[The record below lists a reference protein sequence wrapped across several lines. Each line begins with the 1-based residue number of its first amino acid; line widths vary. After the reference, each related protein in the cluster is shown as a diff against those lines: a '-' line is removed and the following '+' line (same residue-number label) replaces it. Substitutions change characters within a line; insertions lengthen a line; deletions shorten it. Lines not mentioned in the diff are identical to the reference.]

1 MLLLQVAMRAFLIKI
16 VVIGCLHC
24 ISGVLLYREMVF
36 NPLPIFR
43 SEFLV
48 LFLPALIAL
57 IAYGAVFWSSGFLQ
71 AKPSARIM
79 VMLGFSLLAVFL
91 SFSVIMLIGL
101 NTYGS

>member
-1 MLLLQVAMRAFLIKI
+1 
-16 VVIGCLHC
+16 
-24 ISGVLLYREMVF
+24 
-36 NPLPIFR
+36 
-43 SEFLV
+43 
-48 LFLPALIAL
+48 LIAL